1 MTTSENLAFE
11 AQIKNF
17 FISWKNNVPFLKY
30 SNFYTLNHFIN
41 LKNYDVMIK
50 ISTQSRVYF

>member
-11 AQIKNF
+11 AQIKNL

-41 LKNYDVMIK
+41 LKNYDFMIK
-50 ISTQSRVYF
+50 IST